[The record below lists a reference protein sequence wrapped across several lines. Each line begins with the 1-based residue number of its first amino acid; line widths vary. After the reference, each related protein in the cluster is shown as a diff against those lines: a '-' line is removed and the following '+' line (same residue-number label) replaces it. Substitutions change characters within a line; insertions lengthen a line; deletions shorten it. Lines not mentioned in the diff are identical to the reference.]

1 MLEGDTSGCV
11 LSVNLETRR
20 VVKILDGLAFPNG
33 LALSAD
39 GQRLL
44 VSITKEYKIFI
55 ISFRQARDAAKNG
68 VKITNP
74 SVLIDN
80 LLGFPNN
87 IELIS
92 NELVVAIPIVKDN
105 FDLSLT
111 VAKYSLVNK

>member
-1 MLEGDTSGCV
+1 M
-11 LSVNLETRR
+11 
-20 VVKILDGLAFPNG
+20 
-33 LALSAD
+33 
-39 GQRLL
+39 
-44 VSITKEYKIFI
+44 KEMRKTLFI

-92 NELVVAIPIVKDN
+92 NELNSKFAAAGKIHIKVV
-105 FDLSLT
+105 
-111 VAKYSLVNK
+111 